1 MLLTSG
7 ILSLIVSFTL
17 KKLFSVPRPA
27 AVFDNDS
34 FEIIGRT
41 LTGNTSLPSGHS
53 ISAFFVITIFLFAF
67 MPKKKLNKLFW
78 SFFMLIIGLVI
89 AFSRVG
95 VGAHYPIDVVIGG
108 TIGYIIAIVSIKL
121 NQKFKWLNWI
131 GDKKYYLFFIILFII
146 SFIQIIRKILE
157 TNLLIFYISLLFLFL
172 TLFTL
177 IKSYAKKIKLS
188 IYALIFSFVN
198 LILYQYPFFKFVSN
212 NFDIGSVQGF
222 FLITSLIIISI
233 LLNTLIFYIGLYLLR
248 SFGKWILVFFFIT
261 NAIAVYFVNTYGVF
275 IDKTMIGNIVN
286 TNYEEASSF
295 FSLSLVVYIIILGII
310 PSILVFKIKYKR
322 ESLKI
327 FFNTNFFRVN
337 FFNWSCLC

>member
-1 MLLTSG
+1 MSEYPILQLNLTQLGDAVISFSILSIFIISAPKIWEVLLTSG

-177 IKSYAKKIKLS
+177 IKSYAKK
-188 IYALIFSFVN
+188 N
-198 LILYQYPFFKFVSN
+198 
-212 NFDIGSVQGF
+212 
-222 FLITSLIIISI
+222 
-233 LLNTLIFYIGLYLLR
+233 
-248 SFGKWILVFFFIT
+248 
-261 NAIAVYFVNTYGVF
+261 
-275 IDKTMIGNIVN
+275 
-286 TNYEEASSF
+286 
-295 FSLSLVVYIIILGII
+295 
-310 PSILVFKIKYKR
+310 
-322 ESLKI
+322 
-327 FFNTNFFRVN
+327 
-337 FFNWSCLC
+337 